1 MPFETLVG
9 RNVSNHYGN
18 RTTTLNPYITS
29 DTRPHFEVP
38 PSNGVD
44 DSAIIEFLI
53 AQATKVGGVVFF
65 PPGTWYAENLTVQS
79 NVSFKGANWDSTT
92 LKLKSSAT
100 LPLFKY
106 KSSDDCQMAGWSNI
120 MLEGIGTTGP
130 DGIDMSEALS
140 WQFSNNEGL
149 RITNF
154 KKGVIGSQNDRRPF
168 WYGCQFWAND
178 VGYYITNNHPHFS
191 QCDFRDNNYAISGI
205 TLYDMS
211 IDQTAIVR
219 NNYGI
224 VPDTGGSLAQ
234 TTITASY
241 IFGNYILGARV
252 NERVVFDGC
261 VLVAGTNQDAAS
273 VGIEFLG
280 SGSGFCGGMV
290 KGEGV
295 NGFGDTAI
303 LIDAPGDVTI
313 TDAYVNIDN
322 FIRTNPLRG
331 TYRRLKITDNC
342 GTIRGTFANL
352 DGNSG
357 GIQGSIISGN
367 TIEIPASGGLL
378 TASDGVIDIGRT
390 DTTAANSISHN
401 TIHCL
406 DAAYAA
412 YAIQGDFRGSILTGN
427 IIRRTAGVNVAT
439 SDTDTM
445 FNYNKLPTGPQNITR
460 AGSKTY
466 DPASLIDGAIDT
478 TTVTVTNAALG
489 DWAIASFSLDLQG
502 IELTAQVTASNTVT
516 VRFINRTGSTID
528 LTSGTLRVRTEKA
541 W

>member
-1 MPFETLVG
+1 MPFETLVSRG
-9 RNVSNHYGN
+9 VSNHYGN
-18 RTTTLNPYITS
+18 RTTTLNPYITP

-44 DSAIIEFLI
+44 DSEIIEFLI

-92 LKLKSSAT
+92 LKLKSDAT

-106 KSSDDCQMAGWSNI
+106 KSSDDCQMAGWSNM
-120 MLEGIGTTGP
+120 MLEGLGTTGP

-154 KKGVIGSQNDRRPF
+154 RKGVIGSQNDRRPF
-168 WYGCQFWAND
+168 FYASQFWAND
-178 VGYYITNNHPHFS
+178 VGYYVINNHPHFS
-191 QCDFRDNNYAISGI
+191 LCDFRDNNYGISGI

-280 SGSGFCGGMV
+280 TGSSFCGGMV

-295 NGFGDTAI
+295 AGFGDTAI

-313 TDAYVNIDN
+313 TDVYVNMDN
-322 FIRTNPLRG
+322 FIRTNPSRG
-331 TYRRLKITDNC
+331 TYRRLKITDNY
-342 GTIRGTFANL
+342 GTIRGAFANL

-367 TIEIPASGGLL
+367 TIEIPATGGLL
-378 TASDGVIDIGRT
+378 TASDGVIEVGRT
-390 DTTAANSISHN
+390 DTSAANNISHN

-412 YAIQGDFRGSILTGN
+412 YAVQGDFRGSILTGN
-427 IIRRTAGVNVAT
+427 IIRRTAGVNVVT
-439 SDTDTM
+439 SDADM
-445 FNYNKLPTGPQNITR
+445 RFDGNKLPSGPQSITR
-460 AGSKTY
+460 TGSKTY
-466 DPASLIDGAIDT
+466 DPPSLIDGAIDT

-489 DWAIASFSLDLQG
+489 DWCIASFSLDLQG
-502 IELTAQVTASNTVT
+502 IELVAEVTGTNTVT
-516 VRFINRTGSTID
+516 CKFINRTGGTLDIGN
-528 LTSGTLRVRTEKA
+528 GTLRAMVFKSY
-541 W
+541 